1 MTLKTPRQRR
11 VMRKAIKMARAGQRD
26 IAAARFDHIYAEIRS
41 TERYSRA
48 HSVALVRAR
57 RVLDLLFAI
66 EDVRLVPREVMMLR
80 ALRRAGRRLN
90 ARHA

>member
-11 VMRKAIKMARAGQRD
+11 TMRKAIRMAKAGQRE

-57 RVLDLLFAI
+57 RALELLLAI
-66 EDVRLVPREVMMLR
+66 EDIRLVPCSMAAMRW
-80 ALRRAGRRLN
+80 LRRAGWRLN